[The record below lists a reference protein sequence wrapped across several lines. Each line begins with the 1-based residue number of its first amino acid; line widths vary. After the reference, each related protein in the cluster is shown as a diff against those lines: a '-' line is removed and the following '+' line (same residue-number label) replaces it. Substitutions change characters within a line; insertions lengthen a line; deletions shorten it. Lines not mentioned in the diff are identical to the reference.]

1 MLAVSHLLPA
11 PFTQQVVLAFLESGA
26 ETRFFTTLTPSGR
39 DLAARALRAFGVGR
53 SRALRDIPAAVAE
66 TYPWREVARL
76 VLGRVSR
83 DELLRDRVFHWG
95 RDGFDEW
102 VARQMRPPFQLVYG
116 YETECLE
123 TFRAARAN
131 GIRTVYDLPAAE
143 HDFVERLMEE
153 EVGKYP
159 AFLTEGR
166 RQFRALRAERTAR
179 RHEEF
184 RLADQVCAN
193 SSFTR
198 DTWVAAGLDA
208 RKVTVLPLG
217 APAPD
222 AAGASGGSGG
232 SGPLRLVWAGKFSMM
247 KGAHYL
253 LEAWRAW
260 DGRRHA
266 RLEVFGSVSLP
277 AALAM
282 EQVSGITFHGQVLRD
297 RLLAAFREADALVF
311 PTLCDG
317 FGMVVNEAL
326 SRGLPVITTRR
337 AGAADLIRD
346 GENGRLIEHASVPAL
361 LEALDWCVSHRE
373 KLRAMRTAAL
383 ATAAAWQWSDYR
395 RSLRQILFLHFENLI

>member
-1 MLAVSHLLPA
+1 MMAVSHLLPA
-11 PFTQQVVLAFLESGA
+11 PFTQQVVLALLEGGCA
-26 ETRFFTTLTPSGR
+26 ARFFTTLTPSGR
-39 DLAARALRAFGVGR
+39 DLAARALRAFGAGR
-53 SRALRDIPAAVAE
+53 SRALRDIPAAAVE

-76 VLGRVSR
+76 ALGRVSR
-83 DELLRDRVFHWG
+83 DELLRDRIFHWG

-102 VARQMRPPFQLVYG
+102 VARQMRPPFHLVYG

-131 GIRTVYDLPAAE
+131 GIRTVYDLPSPE
-143 HDFVERLMEE
+143 HDFVEGLLRQEAERFPELRTSARRRFEE
-153 EVGKYP
+153 LQPG
-159 AFLTEGR
+159 
-166 RQFRALRAERTAR
+166 RTAR
-179 RHEEF
+179 RHAEF
-184 RLADQVCAN
+184 RLADLVCAN
-193 SSFTR
+193 SNFTKQ
-198 DTWVAAGLDA
+198 TWVAAGLNA
-208 RKVTVLPLG
+208 AKVVTLPLG

-222 AAGASGGSGG
+222 PAGQDGGTRGR
-232 SGPLRLVWAGKFSMM
+232 GPLRLVWAGTFSVR

-260 DGRRHA
+260 AGSQHA
-266 RLEVFGSVSLP
+266 ILDVFGSVSLP
-277 AALAM
+277 ASLKV
-282 EQVSGITFHGQVLRD
+282 ESTPGLTFHGPVPRP
-297 RLLAAFREADALVF
+297 RVLAAFHDADALVF

-317 FGMVVNEAL
+317 FGLVVNEAL

-373 KLRAMRTAAL
+373 RLRTMRSAAL